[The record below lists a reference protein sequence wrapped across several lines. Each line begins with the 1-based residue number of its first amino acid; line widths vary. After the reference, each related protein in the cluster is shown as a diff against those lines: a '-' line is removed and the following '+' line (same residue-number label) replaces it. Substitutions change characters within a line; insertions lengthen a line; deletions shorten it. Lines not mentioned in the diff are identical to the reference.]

1 MKKTILV
8 MIMILALLF
17 TSACASETQAKILE
31 EQEQEYIYA
40 QTRAQELLISEIE
53 LYPLIFNTPEVL
65 HQMMI
70 SPVPNFDFY
79 LPISQTQIDT
89 IFPVLNLPIDESNMY
104 SASAFY
110 REDGTLTELAISAN
124 ISGDMA
130 YQDYLSGHMTRWFQI
145 RIGINGPPMIF
156 SAFGFADN
164 EVFEESYVH
173 GILVTVKMVT
183 DGWGINEMRNFEAQF
198 SINETVYHV
207 TFIDYEESGKIF
219 MMELVNGLIVS
230 GTSGFDILL
239 DPTIP
244 ELRSEEISL
253 NDAKLDADFGAFVP
267 QNTPSELSFQYGFRS
282 IQGHRNENSLL
293 LEWQKPRD
301 DAYLRN
307 VYNNWVNNRT
317 SDTPVFSFEHI
328 VWWDNSIRMRISTA
342 QEHELLRVISAEDFV
357 EYDWFS
363 EPVFLAEELTLDIV
377 RKHVQETRA
386 RPQGAL
392 WDDGMEE
399 HDTFIPLDSTW
410 IEINV
415 LFGDVLVSVRT
426 GFGNVPPETVWE
438 LLEQMIIQKV

>member
-1 MKKTILV
+1 MVKPMKKTILV
-8 MIMILALLF
+8 MIMILVLLF
-17 TSACASETQAKILE
+17 TSACASETQAKIPE
-31 EQEQEYIYA
+31 AQEQEHA
-40 QTRAQELLISEIE
+40 LTQTRPQELLTSEIE
-53 LYPLIFNTPEVL
+53 LYTLIFNTPEVENM
-65 HQMMI
+65 MMI
-70 SPVPNFDFY
+70 SPMPNFDFY
-79 LPISQTQIDT
+79 LPISQAQVDA

-104 SASAFY
+104 SALAYY
-110 REDGTLTELAISAN
+110 RKDGTLTEISISA
-124 ISGDMA
+124 SLSEDMVKR
-130 YQDYLSGHMTRWFQI
+130 LGI
-145 RIGINGPPMIF
+145 RIGMSGPPMVF
-156 SAFGFADN
+156 SAYGFAND

-173 GILVTVKMVT
+173 GIPVTVKMVT
-183 DGWGINEMRNFEAQF
+183 DSWGLNEMRSFEAHF
-198 SINETVYHV
+198 TIGETVYHV
-207 TFIDYEESGKIF
+207 TFSDYKESGQTF
-219 MMELVNGLIVS
+219 MTELVNGLIVS

-253 NDAKLDADFGAFVP
+253 SEAKLDADFGVFVP
-267 QNTPSELSFQYGFRS
+267 QNIPSELSFQHGFRS
-282 IQGHRNENSLL
+282 IQGHRNENSLH
-293 LEWQKPRD
+293 LEWLKPRD
-301 DAYLRN
+301 DAYLRT
-307 VYNNWVNNRT
+307 VYNNWVNNRI
-317 SDTPVFSFEHI
+317 SDTPVFSFDQI

-342 QEHELLRVISAEDFV
+342 QEHELLRVIYAVDFN

-438 LLEQMIIQKV
+438 LLEQMIMQTNTR